1 MDLNEDCTV
10 VMTASYDNTLK
21 FWDLRSVNREPIQTL
36 SDFRDSVTTGLSIAY
51 MYLCMYVSSDRNE
64 PVCMFVLTAAI
75 VCTSDCAVLAGSV
88 DGSVRVYDMRMG
100 RLQVL

>member
-36 SDFRDSVTTGLSIAY
+36 SDFRDSVTTGPTIASLAYVY
-51 MYLCMYVSSDRNE
+51 MY
-64 PVCMFVLTAAI
+64 VCVYQQFVCVPIPL
-75 VCTSDCAVLAGSV
+75 
-88 DGSVRVYDMRMG
+88 
-100 RLQVL
+100 